1 MQDLCQTIP
10 LPSKALATLF
20 WLRYNHAAKYQATKN
35 EANMIDVNNLRKGV
49 TFEHDGNIWK
59 VLEYSHNK
67 PGRGKATIR
76 VKTRNLR
83 SGATLEMTFNSGDRV
98 QDIRLDHHNVQF
110 LYSDGEFYHF
120 MDLETYEQPALN
132 ADVLGETTQYL
143 KENLEVKL
151 TFFEGEAIDIDLPT
165 TIDVEVIQA
174 EASVRG
180 DTATGVTKKVVTET
194 GLEVDVPAFVEVG
207 NVIRVDTRGGT
218 YVTRV

>member
-1 MQDLCQTIP
+1 
-10 LPSKALATLF
+10 
-20 WLRYNHAAKYQATKN
+20 
-35 EANMIDVNNLRKGV
+35 
-49 TFEHDGNIWK
+49 
-59 VLEYSHNK
+59 
-67 PGRGKATIR
+67 
-76 VKTRNLR
+76 
-83 SGATLEMTFNSGDRV
+83 MTFNSGDRV

-110 LYSDGEFYHF
+110 LYTDGEFYHF
-120 MDLETYEQPALN
+120 MDLETYEQPALR
-132 ADVLGETTQYL
+132 ADVLGDATQYL

-151 TFFEGEAIDIDLPT
+151 TFFEGKAIDIDLPT
-165 TIDVEVIQA
+165 TIDVEVMQA